1 MTAPAFA
8 ERVTVNAGSVDVSVV
23 CETSDV
29 GSDKT
34 WVSEASFS
42 FDALTA
48 HEYVITERDCNGC
61 VRLNDETTGDV
72 VAEFPTNDYA
82 KGSGFHED
90 LSTSDHTAT
99 IKGFS
104 CRLSDRKISSLVVDA
119 GPINIDV
126 TCKVNKLLIPMS
138 QWITSSFAFDAE
150 AGHIYMFL
158 KTPFG
163 EKCISLYDN
172 TFDSNPIAC
181 GPYEKVD

>member
-61 VRLNDETTGDV
+61 VRLKDETTGDV

-104 CRLSDRKISSLVVDA
+104 CRLSDRKISSLVV
-119 GPINIDV
+119 
-126 TCKVNKLLIPMS
+126 
-138 QWITSSFAFDAE
+138 E
-150 AGHIYMFL
+150 AGHTYMFL

-172 TFDSNPIAC
+172 TFDSTPIAC
-181 GPYEKVD
+181 EPYEKVD